1 MPASHDTYTRQ
12 QGQKRTYE
20 VEYTPLRYK
29 ISLDGKILKN
39 IELPLAAGISTGA
52 DAAWVHAVRDI
63 EYLRGM
69 PES

>member
-29 ISLDGKILKN
+29 ISLDGKVLKD
-39 IELPLAAGISTGA
+39 IELPLTSGVRIGP
-52 DAAWVHAVRDI
+52 DAAWVHAVKDI
-63 EYLRGM
+63 ELLRGM

>member
-1 MPASHDTYTRQ
+1 MPALHDTYTRQ

-39 IELPLAAGISTGA
+39 IELPLTSGISLGP
-52 DAAWVHAVRDI
+52 DAAWDHAIHDI
-63 EYLRGM
+63 ELLRGM